1 MSGATSGS
9 SVSSLRH
16 HAAALPTT
24 LRRSSTPRKLWLCA
38 GTLLLL
44 AICFAVAAGVT
55 AAGRSSATSAAAV
68 KAEPL
73 VVDAQSID
81 TYLSDAD
88 TTAAGSILQGHLP
101 PEALVVRFRS
111 DVAAA
116 STALSATAQEI
127 GQDPQSTAALRTIEV
142 ALPTYTQDVDAATF
156 NQRQQFYPLAGAYM
170 AEANNLMHTE
180 ILPAASQVY
189 ATERSQLVTDQSNA
203 ASPWAV
209 VVVALLFI
217 ALLAGLV
224 LFQRWLSGRFR
235 RTLNVAL
242 VVGSTLAFVAG
253 GWFLVAVIVQGADVN
268 TAASTGTNPVTTFTQ
283 ARIDALAMQADDELT
298 LLSRDAVGS
307 YQQDYQAT
315 SSHLTGLLATAKEQ
329 LPAADQPKIE
339 AAQSALDAYES
350 AHGLV
355 RQKDQ
360 QDNDLVGA
368 IQLATAEGPHSLP
381 TTSQALDAMLVG
393 DIASSQASFDN
404 STSSASGDLTGLVV
418 GVALLSLAVA
428 ALIALGVWPRLSEYR

>member
-1 MSGATSGS
+1 LSGTTSGS

-16 HAAALPTT
+16 HAATWTTT

-38 GTLLLL
+38 GSLLLL
-44 AICFAVAAGVT
+44 AVCFAVAAGVT
-55 AAGRSSATSAAAV
+55 AGGRSSATSAAAG

-88 TTAAGSILQGHLP
+88 TTAAGSILQSQLP
-101 PEALVVRFRS
+101 SAALVERFRS

-116 STALSATAQEI
+116 STALAATSQEI

-142 ALPTYTQDVDAATF
+142 ALPAYTQAVESATF

-170 AEANNLMHTE
+170 AEANNLMHAK

-189 ATERSQLVTDQSNA
+189 AKERSQLVTDQSNA

-217 ALLAGLV
+217 MLLAGLV

-242 VVGSTLAFVAG
+242 VVGSALIFVAG
-253 GWFLVAVIVQGADVN
+253 GWFLVAAVVQGADVN
-268 TAASTGTNPVTTFTQ
+268 TAASTGTDPVTTFTQ

-298 LLSRDAVGS
+298 LLSRDAVAS
-307 YQQDYQAT
+307 YQQDYRTTAQE
-315 SSHLTGLLATAKEQ
+315 LTELLAKAQHQ
-329 LPAADQPKIE
+329 LPAADQPKVE
-339 AAQSALDAYES
+339 AAQRALEAYES

-355 RQKDQ
+355 RHDDQ
-360 QDNDLVGA
+360 ADNDLHGA
-368 IQLATAEGPHSLP
+368 IELATAQGPQSLP
-381 TTSQALDAMLVG
+381 TTSQALDGILVG
-393 DIASSQASFDN
+393 DIASSQASFDS
-404 STSSASGDLTGLVV
+404 STSSAGGDLTGLVG
-418 GVALLSLAVA
+418 GVALLSVVVAV
-428 ALIALGVWPRLSEYR
+428 LIALGVWPRLREYR